1 MLAVRDLEVRF
12 TDRHVTDEAVR
23 DVSFEMATGEIL
35 GIVGESGS
43 GKSVTA
49 RAIMGLLRGYP
60 AEVSG
65 QILFEGQDLLTL
77 SGEQM
82 RKLQGKRI
90 SMVFQEPKSALNP
103 LMKVGR
109 QVEEGLRIHS
119 SGDKAERRA
128 LALEMMAAMELSDPV
143 RVYSQYPHELSG
155 GMRQRAMLAAA
166 LITEPRLL
174 ICDEPTTA
182 LDVRTQTQILALLQR
197 VSADREMG
205 ILFISHDLQVIH
217 TLCRRA
223 IVMQEGLI
231 VEQGDV
237 ETLFTSPREA
247 YTQKLLDSIPG
258 RGRRR
263 E

>member
-1 MLAVRDLEVRF
+1 MLSVRDLEVCF
-12 TDRHVTDEAVR
+12 TDRREIDEAVR
-23 DVSFEMATGEIL
+23 GVSFDMASGEIL

-49 RAIMGLLRGYP
+49 RAIMGLLRGRL

-65 QILFEGQDLLTL
+65 RILFQERDILTL
-77 SGEQM
+77 SAEEM

-119 SGDKAERRA
+119 SVSKAERRA
-128 LALEMMAAMELSDPV
+128 MAIQAMAAMELSDPE
-143 RVYSQYPHELSG
+143 RVYNQYPHELSG

-166 LITEPRLL
+166 LITEPELL

-182 LDVRTQTQILALLQR
+182 LDVRTQAQILALLQKVR
-197 VSADREMG
+197 DERGMG
-205 ILFISHDLQVIH
+205 ILFISHDLQVIRSICQR
-217 TLCRRA
+217 T
-223 IVMQEGLI
+223 IVMQNGRI

-237 ETLFTSPREA
+237 EALFTDPKEA
-247 YTQKLLDSIPG
+247 YTKKLLDSIPG

>member
-1 MLAVRDLEVRF
+1 MLSVRNLEVRF
-12 TDRHVTDEAVR
+12 TDRREVDEAVR
-23 DVSFEMATGEIL
+23 GVSFDMAPGEIL

-49 RAIMGLLRGYP
+49 RAIMGLLRRQS

-65 QILFEGQDLLTL
+65 QILFQERNLLAL
-77 SGEQM
+77 STEEM

-109 QVEEGLRIHS
+109 QVEEGLRLHS
-119 SGDKAERRA
+119 KMSKSERKARA
-128 LALEMMAAMELSDPV
+128 IEAMADMELADPA
-143 RVYSQYPHELSG
+143 RVYDQYPHELSG

-166 LITEPRLL
+166 LITEPELL

-182 LDVRTQTQILALLQR
+182 LDVRTQTQILALLQK
-197 VSADREMG
+197 VREERGMG
-205 ILFISHDLQVIH
+205 ILFISHDLQVIRSI
-217 TLCRRA
+217 CRRA
-223 IVMQEGLI
+223 IVMQDGRI

-237 ETLFTSPREA
+237 DILFTAPKEA
-247 YTQKLLDSIPG
+247 YTQRLVDSIPG

-263 E
+263 G

>member
-1 MLAVRDLEVRF
+1 MLSVRDLEVSFR
-12 TDRHVTDEAVR
+12 DRSVTEEAVR
-23 DVSFEMATGEIL
+23 GVSFDMESGEIL

-49 RAIMGLLRGYP
+49 RAIMGLLRGP
-60 AEVSG
+60 EAEISG
-65 QILFEGQDLLTL
+65 QVLFGKQNLLTL
-77 SGEQM
+77 DAEQM
-82 RKLQGKRI
+82 RKIQGKRI

-103 LMKVGR
+103 LMKIGR

-119 SGDKAERRA
+119 VQSKVERWA
-128 LALEMMAAMELSDPV
+128 LALEAMAAMELSDPE
-143 RVYSQYPHELSG
+143 RVYGQYPHELSG

-166 LITEPRLL
+166 LITEPELL

-182 LDVRTQTQILALLQR
+182 LDIRTQMQILALLQK
-197 VSADREMG
+197 VNDANGMG

-217 TLCRRA
+217 SICRRA
-223 IVMQEGLI
+223 IVMQDGRI

-237 ETLFTSPREA
+237 ETLFTNPQEA
-247 YTQKLLDSIPG
+247 YTRKLIDSIP

-263 E
+263 HE